1 MEIPESHPFRTI
13 FYEHYPIVRRKLVAL
28 VRDDA
33 VADDLAQDV
42 FLKLYRNP
50 PEDPAAVGAWLHRV
64 LTRVG
69 YDYMDKLA
77 RERRLQNKQE
87 LYYEGDAAVS
97 QSGEE
102 TLLRKM
108 DQEEVRVWL
117 DTLPERDRQVLLL
130 RYSGYSYAEIA
141 HELNVRPPVVGT
153 LISRATEKLRQSA
166 VKTMTPT
173 EIKS

>member
-1 MEIPESHPFRTI
+1 MKIPESNPFRSI

-33 VADDLAQDV
+33 AADDLAQDV

-50 PEDPAAVGAWLHRV
+50 PDDPAAVGAWLHRV

-87 LYYEGDAAVS
+87 LYFEGDVLL

-102 TLLRKM
+102 ALLRKM
-108 DQEEVRVWL
+108 DQEEVREWL

-166 VKTMTPT
+166 VKTMSPS